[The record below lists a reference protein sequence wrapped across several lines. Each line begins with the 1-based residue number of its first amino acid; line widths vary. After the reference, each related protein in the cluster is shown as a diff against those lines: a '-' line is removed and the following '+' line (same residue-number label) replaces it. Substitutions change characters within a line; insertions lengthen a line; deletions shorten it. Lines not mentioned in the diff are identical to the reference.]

1 MRVLGISGT
10 NGSGKDA
17 IAKFIE
23 NNYGF
28 LFVSVSDLLR
38 DEAKKRNLP
47 IERSVLRSISKE
59 WREISGLGCLVDKA
73 VELYQAGARKKTAVV
88 VVSIRN
94 PGEVERIKQL
104 GGLVIWVDADPK
116 VRYERVSKR
125 TRSSED
131 KKSYSLFLKEERDE
145 MTSSGTASALDM
157 KGVKNMSDIYL
168 ENNYQSID
176 ELNRMLPRVLD
187 GYLKVRY

>member
-59 WREISGLGCLVDKA
+59 WR
-73 VELYQAGARKKTAVV
+73 
-88 VVSIRN
+88 
-94 PGEVERIKQL
+94 
-104 GGLVIWVDADPK
+104 
-116 VRYERVSKR
+116 
-125 TRSSED
+125 
-131 KKSYSLFLKEERDE
+131 
-145 MTSSGTASALDM
+145 
-157 KGVKNMSDIYL
+157 
-168 ENNYQSID
+168 
-176 ELNRMLPRVLD
+176 
-187 GYLKVRY
+187 

>member
-73 VELYQAGARKKTAVV
+73 VELYQAGARKKTGVV

-94 PGEVERIKQL
+94 PGEVERIKHL

-131 KKSYSLFLKEERDE
+131 KKSYSLF
-145 MTSSGTASALDM
+145 
-157 KGVKNMSDIYL
+157 
-168 ENNYQSID
+168 
-176 ELNRMLPRVLD
+176 
-187 GYLKVRY
+187 